1 MAPVRSFSQIDHDVV
16 GTAGKDRLGR
26 LVVGIALDVVQM
38 GRHEDEVAWTR
49 LHVLLEVLTEVD
61 SDVALQHVGCG
72 LGLAMVIRRTHCI
85 RNTSYLTQ
93 PDLACARRITIDA
106 RTTLHPLR
114 LSSVS
119 RAERKRTSGAEQNR
133 VKGGEIMYHLGGR
146 ALRCGV

>member
-93 PDLACARRITIDA
+93 PDLACARRITATQTKGVERRPGIDD
-106 RTTLHPLR
+106 P
-114 LSSVS
+114 
-119 RAERKRTSGAEQNR
+119 KGCKGGTSGCLF
-133 VKGGEIMYHLGGR
+133 KGGL
-146 ALRCGV
+146 